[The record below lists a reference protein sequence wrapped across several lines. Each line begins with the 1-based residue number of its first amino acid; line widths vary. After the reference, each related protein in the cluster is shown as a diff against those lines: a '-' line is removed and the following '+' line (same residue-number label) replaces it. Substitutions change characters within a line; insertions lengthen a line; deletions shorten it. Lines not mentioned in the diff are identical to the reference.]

1 MASIKEKWGR
11 ESKKQ
16 KWKRKPGER
25 ESQHD
30 EVYKKEGRKTEQRKK
45 EKKKVREGTREKVLG
60 EQQPCCVLQ
69 VFSSPSLCPP
79 PPPCLPHRGDLDLEE
94 CAPCSVSGENRG
106 GERKELLTASPT
118 SCCLQKSYG
127 ISSSFVFLD
136 ACRSACN
143 ITIPL

>member
-1 MASIKEKWGR
+1 MMKCIKRR
-11 ESKKQ
+11 E
-16 KWKRKPGER
+16 ER
-25 ESQHD
+25 LN
-30 EVYKKEGRKTEQRKK
+30 KERKK
-45 EKKKVREGTREKVLG
+45 KKKSEGGNEG
-60 EQQPCCVLQ
+60 ESVGGAAAMLCSPG
-69 VFSSPSLCPP
+69 VFFSLPLP

-136 ACRSACN
+136 AC
-143 ITIPL
+143 